1 MVDNSFLLSL
11 LGFLL
16 ILAPLVFIHEL
27 GHYLASIKSGVK
39 VEVFSVGF
47 GKEIFGFNDKN
58 NTRWKICILPLGGY
72 VKMQGEQLV
81 HEKNEVSDYGDFNK
95 ASLWKR
101 FLIVLSGPLANLILG
116 VVLFSFV
123 FSYYGKVQMTPIIDN
138 VNIDGPAYNAGLKR
152 NDKIIQIDYQKIMSF
167 FHMKNIVEKNPNKK
181 LLFTVERNSKN
192 IDLIIVPKIFF
203 DKKNNS
209 HVGRIGISSKIDYSK
224 REKLN
229 IFQGIYYG
237 FEYTINMT
245 LNFIDYLFKFNFSK
259 EDVAGP
265 VGIAK
270 MSGKALTLGFESFL
284 KFAAVISINLGLINL
299 FPIVPLDGGY
309 IKLYLYELI
318 FRKPMPSKYQFILV
332 KTGTLFL
339 IGLMIFIIT
348 LDFMK

>member
-1 MVDNSFLLSL
+1 MIDNSFLFSF

-27 GHYLASIKSGVK
+27 GHYLAAIKSGVK

-58 NTRWKICILPLGGY
+58 NTRWKFCILPLGGY

-81 HEKNEVSDYGDFNK
+81 HEKNLDNVDGDFHK
-95 ASLWKR
+95 ASLLKR
-101 FLIVLSGPLANLILG
+101 FLIVFFGPLANICLGIL
-116 VVLFSFV
+116 LFSFV
-123 FSYYGKVQMTPIIDN
+123 FSYYGKVQSVPIVDN
-138 VNIDGPAYNAGLKR
+138 IKIDGPAYKGGLEK
-152 NDKIIQIDYQKIMSF
+152 NDKIIEIDDQKIMSF

-181 LLFTVERNSKN
+181 LNFTVKRNSKN
-192 IDLIIVPKIFF
+192 ITLIIVPKIFF
-203 DKKNNS
+203 DIKNNK

-229 IFQGIYYG
+229 LLEAIYHG
-237 FEYTINMT
+237 FEYTIQMT
-245 LNFIDYLFKFNFSK
+245 LNFLYYFFDFNFSK

-265 VGIAK
+265 IGIAK
-270 MSGKALTLGFESFL
+270 MSGKALTLGFETFL

-309 IKLYLYELI
+309 ISLYLYELI
-318 FRKPMPSKYQFILV
+318 FRKPMPSKYQHLLV

-339 IGLMIFIIT
+339 ISLMIFIIT

>member
-1 MVDNSFLLSL
+1 MIENSFLLSF

-16 ILAPLVFIHEL
+16 ILAPLVFVHEL
-27 GHYLASIKSGVK
+27 GHYLAAIKSGVK

-58 NTRWKICILPLGGY
+58 NTRWKFCVLPLGGY

-81 HEKNEVSDYGDFNK
+81 HEKNLINRDGDFHK
-95 ASLWKR
+95 ASLLKR
-101 FLIVLSGPLANLILG
+101 FFIVFLGPLANIMLG
-116 VVLFSFV
+116 IVLFSFV
-123 FSYYGKVQMTPIIDN
+123 FSYYGKIQSTPIVDN
-138 VNIDGPAYNAGLKR
+138 VSINGPAYNAGLKK
-152 NDKIIQIDYQKIMSF
+152 NDKIIQIDDQKIMSF
-167 FHMKNIVEKNPNKK
+167 YHLKNIVEKNSNKK
-181 LLFTVERNSKN
+181 LLFTVNRNAKTKTF
-192 IDLIIVPKIFF
+192 IIIPKPFF
-203 DKKNNS
+203 DKKNNNF
-209 HVGRIGISSKIDYSK
+209 VGRIGISSKVDYSK

-229 IFQGIYYG
+229 MFEAIYYG

-245 LNFIDYLFKFNFSK
+245 LNFIFYFFDFKFSK

-270 MSGKALTLGFESFL
+270 MSGKALTLGLETFI
-284 KFAAVISINLGLINL
+284 KFAALISINLGLINL

-309 IKLYLYELI
+309 ILLYAYELI

-339 IGLMIFIIT
+339 ISLMIFIIT
-348 LDFMK
+348 LDFIK